1 MSHAANKAVAHAS
14 TTMDTHRY
22 LFSPAPFVR
31 GLVSAAVAT
40 LAIGATSVS
49 AQIPDRIKIGQLV
62 SLTGGAA
69 SANAVMVAG
78 VKLAVAELNKAGGI
92 AGKPVDLIVADDQ
105 SDPTAA
111 VNSARRLATL
121 EKVHVVIGPNISQF
135 ALASAP
141 VFNESKTASIAVS
154 GSTALTPQTAN
165 YLFSYAPPGDVAAR
179 AMVAYAQDTLKAK
192 SIAYI
197 GDNGAQAK
205 IAAEAIK
212 AEAAKRK
219 LTITAT
225 QEYEF
230 RATDITPQMLA
241 LRRTN
246 PDVLL
251 MWPGVG
257 EDHGLIVKTASDLNW
272 KVRIV
277 NGQATPLHI
286 AAGKKVFADAFKDVA
301 SPLPKSW
308 TYCPNEAVGSGAL
321 PKFADRLKAAEGE
334 NYARLSPLYAAWAYD
349 SVMLA
354 KAAIEG
360 ARSVDGVAITR
371 WIEQNAK
378 SFKGVSGPIEASSTD
393 HFLASASD
401 SLVMAVDTDK
411 PRADGLFLRASGC

>member
-1 MSHAANKAVAHAS
+1 MSRSACNAAAPVS
-14 TTMDTHRY
+14 TSIDTLQY
-22 LFSPAPFVR
+22 LFSSAHLMR
-31 GLVSAAVAT
+31 GMLSAAAVT
-40 LAIGATSVS
+40 LALAATSAS

-78 VKLAVAELNKAGGI
+78 VKLAVAEINKAGGI

-111 VNSARRLATL
+111 VTSARRLTGL
-121 EKVHVVIGPNISQF
+121 EKVNVVIGPNISQY
-135 ALASAP
+135 ALATAP
-141 VFNESKTASIAVS
+141 VFNETKTTSIAVS
-154 GSTALTPQTAN
+154 GSTALTPAFAN

-179 AMVAYAQDTLKAK
+179 AMVAYAQDVLKAK

-205 IAAEAIK
+205 IAMEAIK
-212 AEAAKRK
+212 AEAQKRN
-219 LTITAT
+219 LAITGM

-230 RATDITPQMLA
+230 RATEMTPQMLS

-257 EDHGLIVKTASDLNW
+257 EDHGQIVKTAADLNW

-286 AAGKKVFADAFKDVA
+286 AAGKRVFVDAFKDIA

-308 TYCPNEAVGSGAL
+308 TYCPNEPVGSGAL

-334 NYARLSPLYAAWAYD
+334 NYARLSPLYAAWGYD

-360 ARSVDGVAITR
+360 SRSVDGPTLTK

-378 SFKGVSGPIEASSTD
+378 SFKGVSGPIEASATN

-401 SLVMAVDTDK
+401 SLVMAIDTDK

>member
-1 MSHAANKAVAHAS
+1 
-14 TTMDTHRY
+14 
-22 LFSPAPFVR
+22 
-31 GLVSAAVAT
+31 
-40 LAIGATSVS
+40 
-49 AQIPDRIKIGQLV
+49 
-62 SLTGGAA
+62 
-69 SANAVMVAG
+69 
-78 VKLAVAELNKAGGI
+78 
-92 AGKPVDLIVADDQ
+92 VDLIVADDQ

-212 AEAAKRK
+212 VEAAKRK
-219 LTITAT
+219 LTVIAT

-230 RATDITPQMLA
+230 RATDITPQMLT
-241 LRRTN
+241 LRRAN

-334 NYARLSPLYAAWAYD
+334 NYARLSPL
-349 SVMLA
+349 
-354 KAAIEG
+354 
-360 ARSVDGVAITR
+360 
-371 WIEQNAK
+371 
-378 SFKGVSGPIEASSTD
+378 
-393 HFLASASD
+393 
-401 SLVMAVDTDK
+401 
-411 PRADGLFLRASGC
+411 